1 MAHADFAAV
10 VRIGGPELGSG
21 EEEGAR
27 LGVHPLLW
35 HEGRARLLDFI
46 ESNAGICETELSVRA
61 GIDRNTAKYHLKRLL
76 RAGLI
81 AKRREGRRVHF
92 FPRNMPFLELQKAV
106 AGARGETRRRILY
119 LIHEKPEMS
128 WRAVGRQLGIT
139 ARAVRWH
146 LEKLETAKL
155 IQIDRT
161 SAHRKVHLSPVLEA
175 VLRGDPALLSGDE
188 LPKNLRGPEAF
199 RKNLAIKPWK
209 PQETRQL
216 DVEHGPDAA

>member
-1 MAHADFAAV
+1 MPDSMAV
-10 VRIGGPELGSG
+10 VPSGRPELDGVENESG
-21 EEEGAR
+21 A
-27 LGVHPLLW
+27 GVHPLLW

-61 GIDRNTAKYHLKRLL
+61 GIDRSTAKYHLKRLL

-81 AKRREGRRVHF
+81 ARRREGRRVHF
-92 FPRNMPFLELQKAV
+92 FPRDMPFLELQKAV

-146 LEKLETAKL
+146 LEKLETANL
-155 IQIDRT
+155 IRVDRT
-161 SAHRKVHLSPVLEA
+161 AAHRRVHLSPALEA
-175 VLRGDPALLSGDE
+175 VLRGDPALLEGDD
-188 LPKNLRGPEAF
+188 LPKSLRGAEAF
-199 RKNLAIKPWK
+199 RRNLAIKPWK
-209 PQETRQL
+209 PHETRQF
-216 DVEHGPDAA
+216 DGEPDSDTT